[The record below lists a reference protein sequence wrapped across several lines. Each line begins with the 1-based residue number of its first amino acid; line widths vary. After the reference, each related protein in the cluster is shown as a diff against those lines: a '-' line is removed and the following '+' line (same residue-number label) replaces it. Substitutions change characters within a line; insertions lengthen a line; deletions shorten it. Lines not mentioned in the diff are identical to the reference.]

1 MAKSDRDQ
9 HLTTEQLSAL
19 LDNRLSSAEQDACK
33 AHLQSCQMCQHE
45 LASLQQTV
53 VLLRAMPKPA
63 LPRSF
68 ALSTGVTYLQ
78 DAPPRQEEAI
88 NTPPRRRWPHYVQ
101 RSLRVIS
108 TFAAVIGFIFLLS
121 GVLPMLMHGG
131 GGATTATSSSV
142 PSRNNAA
149 QPNAAAT
156 NSTPTLGQAKPTS
169 NDNLTP
175 GQTPHSGKTPAAATA
190 SPAVQDRQHQ
200 QPPNPVQPSPP
211 IIDFNEPLVRQGV
224 GLTLLVIGIIGVIV
238 TRRWSARQTLRGGSG

>member
-19 LDNRLSSAEQDACK
+19 LDNTLSSAEQDACN

-53 VLLRAMPKPA
+53 ALMRAMPKPA

-78 DAPPRQEEAI
+78 DAPPRQVEAT

-101 RSLRVIS
+101 RSLRAMS
-108 TFAAVIGFIFLLS
+108 TIAAVIGFIFLLS
-121 GVLPMLMHGG
+121 GVLPLLIHGG
-131 GGATTATSSSV
+131 GGSTTATSSSA
-142 PSRNNAA
+142 PSSNNGA

-169 NDNLTP
+169 NDKITP
-175 GQTPHSGKTPAAATA
+175 GQTPHPGKT
-190 SPAVQDRQHQ
+190 PAVQDRQHK
-200 QPPNPVQPSPP
+200 QPPNPVQPPPP

-238 TRRWSARQTLRGGSG
+238 TRRWAARQT